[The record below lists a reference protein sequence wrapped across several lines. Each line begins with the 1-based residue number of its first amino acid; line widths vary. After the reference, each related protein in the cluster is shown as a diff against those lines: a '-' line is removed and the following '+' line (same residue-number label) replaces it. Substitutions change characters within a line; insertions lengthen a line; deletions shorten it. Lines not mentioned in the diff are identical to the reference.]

1 MGSSSRKVKQPP
13 DPDLPD
19 PAPIAAGADTAAE
32 QQSASRQERKKAAAA
47 NGRAKTVLAGNT
59 ATDNAAKK
67 TVLG

>member
-1 MGSSSRKVKQPP
+1 MGSVPKVKQPP
-13 DPDLPD
+13 DPD
-19 PAPIAAGADTAAE
+19 PAPIANSADTAAE

-47 NGRAKTVLAGNT
+47 NGRSKTVLAGNT